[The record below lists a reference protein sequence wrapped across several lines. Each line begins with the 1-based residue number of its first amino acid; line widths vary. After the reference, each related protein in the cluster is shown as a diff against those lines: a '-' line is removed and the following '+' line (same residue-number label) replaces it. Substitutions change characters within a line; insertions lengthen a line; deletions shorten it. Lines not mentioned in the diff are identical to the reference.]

1 MKIQDIPLSKREQA
15 WHDLCRLGTYYHGMA
30 VFFSSVSSDKDK
42 SVLDTPITAFK
53 KLLRNRHTYRGE
65 SRNMAMIHM
74 DMRINEVKTY
84 AKHHPILL
92 KQWENILS
100 QQKKQGHL

>member
-1 MKIQDIPLSKREQA
+1 MKIQNIPLSQRDQA
-15 WHDLCRLGTYYHGMA
+15 WHDLCRLGTYYRGMA

-42 SVLDTPITAFK
+42 DALGAPITAFK
-53 KLLRNRHTYRGE
+53 KLLRNRHAYRGGA
-65 SRNMAMIHM
+65 RDMAMLHM
-74 DMRINEVKTY
+74 DMRINEVKEY

-92 KQWENILS
+92 KQWENLLA